1 MICNLH
7 PADELALIR
16 EDMRRLKA
24 RETFLRNGF
33 LRDSLPRR
41 GTDAVVEV
49 KTLRSRVL
57 LRDKLPDTIVDDP
70 QFWEERRL
78 QQVRVRSLS
87 DGADDSFDVFEP
99 F

>member
-1 MICNLH
+1 MIRNLH

-33 LRDSLPRR
+33 LRDSLHRR

-87 DGADDSFDVFEP
+87 DGAGDSFDAFEP

>member
-1 MICNLH
+1 MIRNLH

-87 DGADDSFDVFEP
+87 DGADDGFDVFEP

>member
-1 MICNLH
+1 MIRNLH

-33 LRDSLPRR
+33 LRDCLPRR

-57 LRDKLPDTIVDDP
+57 LRDKLPDAIVDDP

>member
-1 MICNLH
+1 MIRNLH